1 MTEPTREPTREPS
14 RESSSE
20 PSREPRRRS
29 LTDIALTAQALKNS
43 GGAERYTRDVIAGL
57 HRLGLRP
64 TLFAREIDRALPEA
78 AWIDAQPLNV
88 RWAPRKLRNLAFDW
102 RLKRRLNR
110 HRPACVFS
118 INHSTHADVALCG
131 GTHPGSLEAAG
142 RAPRRSDAWQIELE
156 RRVYARARS
165 IVAHSQ
171 LMSRELQRF
180 YDVSAER
187 IDVLYPPVDTARFKP
202 LDDAARA
209 AVRRQLDLP
218 DDRVIFLFSSTSHER
233 KGYPLLEAFFSR
245 TRLPVCLVVA
255 GRPVPKTGDTIRY
268 AGYSKEIEKLFATAD
283 FTVVASAYEPFGLVG
298 VESVMCGTPLVIA
311 DNVGSAETVTGAA
324 KIGFSRQSAGSFERA
339 IEQAVERARHGAAR
353 ITAPRESLVYD
364 PSVDAHVAA
373 LYEVFTR

>member
-1 MTEPTREPTREPS
+1 MSEPTRDAALDPN
-14 RESSSE
+14 
-20 PSREPRRRS
+20 RRP

-57 HRLGLRP
+57 HRMGLRP

-78 AWIDAQPLNV
+78 AWIDAQPLDV

-102 RLKRRLNR
+102 RLKQRLKR

-142 RAPRRSDAWQIELE
+142 RAPRRSDEWQIDLE
-156 RRVYARARS
+156 RRVYTRARS

-180 YDVSAER
+180 YDVPAAR
-187 IDVLYPPVDTARFKP
+187 IDVLYPPVETARFRP
-202 LDDAARA
+202 LDAAARA
-209 AVRRQLDLP
+209 AVRRQLGVP
-218 DDRVIFLFSSTSHER
+218 DDRVMFVFSSTSHER

-245 TRLPVCLVVA
+245 TKLPVCLVVA

-268 AGYSKEIEKLFATAD
+268 AGYSKEIEKLFAAAD

-324 KIGFSRQSAGSFERA
+324 KIGFSRQTAGSFERA
-339 IEQAVERARHGAAR
+339 IEQAVERVKSGAAR
-353 ITAPRESLVYD
+353 IATPRDSLVYD

-373 LYEVFTR
+373 LYEVFTRG

>member
-1 MTEPTREPTREPS
+1 MSDPTRA
-14 RESSSE
+14 
-20 PSREPRRRS
+20 S

-57 HRLGLRP
+57 HRLGMRP
-64 TLFAREIDRALPEA
+64 TLYAREIDRSLPEA

-102 RLKRRLNR
+102 RLKQRLKR

-142 RAPRRSDAWQIELE
+142 RSARRSDQWQIELE
-156 RRVYARARS
+156 RRVYREARG

-180 YDVSAER
+180 YDVPAER
-187 IDVLYPPVDTARFKP
+187 IDVLYPPVDTARFQP

-209 AVRRQLDLP
+209 AVRREFDLP
-218 DDRVIFLFSSTSHER
+218 SDRAIFVFSSTSHER
-233 KGYPLLEAFFSR
+233 KGYPLLEAFFAQ
-245 TRLPVCLVVA
+245 TTLPVCLVVA
-255 GRPVPKTGDTIRY
+255 GRPVPKTSETIRY
-268 AGYSKEIEKLFATAD
+268 VGYCNEIGKLFAAAD
-283 FTVVASAYEPFGLVG
+283 FTVVASSYEPFGLVG

-311 DNVGSAETVTGAA
+311 DNVGSAETVTGSA
-324 KIGFSRQSAGSFERA
+324 KIEFSRQTPGSFERA
-339 IEQAVERARHGAAR
+339 IQLALAQLNSGYAR
-353 ITAPRESLVYD
+353 IEDPRSSLVYD

-373 LYEVFTR
+373 LVELFTR

>member
-1 MTEPTREPTREPS
+1 L
-14 RESSSE
+14 SE
-20 PSREPRRRS
+20 PIRPP

-57 HRLGLRP
+57 HRMGVRP

-78 AWIDAQPLNV
+78 AWVDAQPLNV

-102 RLKRRLNR
+102 RLAQRLKRR
-110 HRPACVFS
+110 RPACVFS

-142 RAPRRSDAWQIELE
+142 RAARRSDRWQIELE
-156 RRVYARARS
+156 RRVYTHALS

-180 YDVSAER
+180 YGVPAER
-187 IDVLYPPVDTARFKP
+187 IDVIYPPVDTERFRP
-202 LDDAARA
+202 LSDDARA
-209 AVRRQLDLP
+209 AVRRHFHLP
-218 DDRVIFLFSSTSHER
+218 EDRVIFVFSSTSHER
-233 KGYPLLEAFFSR
+233 KGYPLLEAFFSQ
-245 TRLPVCLVVA
+245 TTLPVCLAVA
-255 GRPVPKTGDTIRY
+255 GRPVPRTGETIRY
-268 AGYSKEIEKLFATAD
+268 VGYCHEIEKLFAAAD

-311 DNVGSAETVTGAA
+311 DNVGSAETVKGAA
-324 KIGFSRQSAGSFERA
+324 KIEFSRQEAGSFERA
-339 IEQAVERARHGAAR
+339 IHAALERVRQGGAR
-353 ITAPRESLVYD
+353 IADPLASLVYD

-373 LYEVFTR
+373 LYERFRR

>member
-1 MTEPTREPTREPS
+1 VSVRLTETRALPESTREPS
-14 RESSSE
+14 RDAYRL
-20 PSREPRRRS
+20 P

-78 AWIDAQPLNV
+78 AWIDAQPLDV

-102 RLKRRLNR
+102 RLKQRLKR

-142 RAPRRSDAWQIELE
+142 RAPRRSDTWQIELE
-156 RRVYARARS
+156 RRVYTRARS

-180 YDVSAER
+180 YDVPAER

-202 LDDAARA
+202 LDAAERA
-209 AVRRQLDLP
+209 AVRRQFELP
-218 DDRVIFLFSSTSHER
+218 EDRVIFLFSSTSHER
-233 KGYPLLEAFFSR
+233 KGYPLLEAFFER
-245 TRLPVCLVVA
+245 TTLPVCLVVV

-268 AGYSKEIEKLFATAD
+268 AGYSKEIGKLFAAAD

-324 KIGFSRQSAGSFERA
+324 KIEFSRQEAGSFERA
-339 IEQAVERARHGAAR
+339 IGEAVERVKRGNAR
-353 ITAPRESLVYD
+353 IAEPRASLVYD
-364 PSVDAHVAA
+364 PGVDAHVAA
-373 LYEVFTR
+373 LYELFTR

>member
-1 MTEPTREPTREPS
+1 LSEPTRDPN
-14 RESSSE
+14 
-20 PSREPRRRS
+20 RRP
-29 LTDIALTAQALKNS
+29 LTDLALTAQALKNS

-102 RLKRRLNR
+102 RLKQRLKR

-142 RAPRRSDAWQIELE
+142 RAPRRSDEWQIELE
-156 RRVYARARS
+156 RRVYTRARS

-180 YDVSAER
+180 YQVPAAR

-202 LDDAARA
+202 LDASARA
-209 AVRRQLDLP
+209 AVRRQLGVP
-218 DDRVIFLFSSTSHER
+218 DDRVMFVFSSTSHER

-245 TRLPVCLVVA
+245 TTLPVCLVVV
-255 GRPVPKTGDTIRY
+255 GRPVPKTSDTIRY
-268 AGYSKEIEKLFATAD
+268 AGYSKEIEKLFAAAD

-324 KIGFSRQSAGSFERA
+324 KIEFSRQSAGSFERA
-339 IEQAVERARHGAAR
+339 IGQAVERARSGAAR
-353 ITAPRESLVYD
+353 IAAPRESLVYD

-373 LYEVFTR
+373 LYEVFTRG

>member
-1 MTEPTREPTREPS
+1 MSEPTLDPNHRP
-14 RESSSE
+14 
-20 PSREPRRRS
+20 

-102 RLKRRLNR
+102 RLKQRLKR

-142 RAPRRSDAWQIELE
+142 RTPRRSDEWQIELE
-156 RRVYARARS
+156 RRVYTRARA

-180 YDVSAER
+180 YHVPAQR

-202 LDDAARA
+202 LDAAARA
-209 AVRRQLDLP
+209 AMRRQLGVP
-218 DDRVIFLFSSTSHER
+218 DDRVMFVFSSTSHER

-245 TRLPVCLVVA
+245 TTLPVCLVVA

-268 AGYSKEIEKLFATAD
+268 AGYSKEIEKLFAAAR
-283 FTVVASAYEPFGLVG
+283 FHRRRVG
-298 VESVMCGTPLVIA
+298 V
-311 DNVGSAETVTGAA
+311 
-324 KIGFSRQSAGSFERA
+324 RA
-339 IEQAVERARHGAAR
+339 VRARRCRVGDVRHAARDRRERRLGGDRDRRREDRVFAAVRRQFRARDRAGGRTCEERRRAHRGAAR
-353 ITAPRESLVYD
+353 QPRVRPERRRACRGALRSVHARMTAGLSSRG
-364 PSVDAHVAA
+364 AAA
-373 LYEVFTR
+373 LC

>member
-1 MTEPTREPTREPS
+1 MSDPL
-14 RESSSE
+14 
-20 PSREPRRRS
+20 RRP
-29 LTDIALTAQALKNS
+29 LTDLALTAQALKNS

-57 HRLGLRP
+57 HRMGLRP

-78 AWIDAQPLNV
+78 EWIDAQPLNV
-88 RWAPRKLRNLAFDW
+88 SWAPRKLRNLAFDW
-102 RLKRRLNR
+102 RLKQRLKR

-142 RAPRRSDAWQIELE
+142 RAPRRSDEWQIELE
-156 RRVYARARS
+156 RRVYRDARS

-180 YDVSAER
+180 YRVPAER
-187 IDVLYPPVDTARFKP
+187 IDVLYPPVDTARFRP
-202 LDDAARA
+202 LSDAARA
-209 AVRRQLDLP
+209 EVRRQFDLP
-218 DDRVIFLFSSTSHER
+218 DDRVIFVFSSTSHER
-233 KGYPLLEAFFSR
+233 KGYPLLEAFFAQTS
-245 TRLPVCLVVA
+245 LPVCLVVV
-255 GRPVPKTGDTIRY
+255 GRPVPKTSETIRY
-268 AGYSKEIEKLFATAD
+268 AGYSKEIEKLFGAAD

-324 KIGFSRQSAGSFERA
+324 KIEFSRHSPGSFERA
-339 IEQAVERARHGAAR
+339 VHAAVERAQSGHAR
-353 ITAPRESLVYD
+353 IARPLDSLVYD

-373 LYEVFTR
+373 LYRLFTR

>member
-1 MTEPTREPTREPS
+1 LSEPTRHPVTE
-14 RESSSE
+14 
-20 PSREPRRRS
+20 
-29 LTDIALTAQALKNS
+29 IALTAQALKNS

-57 HRLGLRP
+57 HRRGLRP

-102 RLKRRLNR
+102 RLKQRLKR

-142 RAPRRSDAWQIELE
+142 RAARRSDEWQIELE
-156 RRVYARARS
+156 RRVYSQARA

-180 YDVSAER
+180 YGVPAER
-187 IDVLYPPVDTARFKP
+187 IEVLYPPVDTARFQP
-202 LDDAARA
+202 LSEVERA
-209 AVRRQLDLP
+209 AVRRRFDLP
-218 DDRVIFLFSSTSHER
+218 EGRVIFVFSSTSHER
-233 KGYPLLEAFFSR
+233 KGYPLLEAFFAQ
-245 TRLPVCLVVA
+245 TTLPVCLVVA
-255 GRPVPKTGDTIRY
+255 GRPVPKTSDTIRY
-268 AGYSKEIEKLFATAD
+268 VGYCNDIEKLFAAAD

-324 KIGFSRQSAGSFERA
+324 KIAFSRQSAGSFERA
-339 IEQAVERARHGAAR
+339 VQTAVERVRSGGAR
-353 ITAPRESLVYD
+353 IADPLGSLVYD
-364 PSVDAHVAA
+364 PGVDAHVAA
-373 LYEVFTR
+373 LYELFVR

>member
-1 MTEPTREPTREPS
+1 M
-14 RESSSE
+14 SE
-20 PSREPRRRS
+20 PIRPP

-57 HRLGLRP
+57 HRMGVRP

-78 AWIDAQPLNV
+78 AWVDDAKPLNV

-102 RLKRRLNR
+102 RLEQRLKRR
-110 HRPACVFS
+110 RPACVFS

-142 RAPRRSDAWQIELE
+142 RAARRSDRWQIELE
-156 RRVYARARS
+156 RRVYTHARS

-180 YDVSAER
+180 YGVPAER
-187 IDVLYPPVDTARFKP
+187 IDVIYPPVDTDRFQP
-202 LDDAARA
+202 LSEDARA
-209 AVRRQLDLP
+209 AVRRHFHLP
-218 DDRVIFLFSSTSHER
+218 EDRVIFVFSSTSHER
-233 KGYPLLEAFFSR
+233 KGYPLLEAFFSQ
-245 TRLPVCLVVA
+245 TTLPVCLAVA
-255 GRPVPKTGDTIRY
+255 GRPVPRTGETIRY
-268 AGYSKEIEKLFATAD
+268 VGYCNEIEKLFAAAD

-311 DNVGSAETVTGAA
+311 DNVGSAETVKGAA
-324 KIGFSRQSAGSFERA
+324 KIEFSRQEAGSFERA
-339 IEQAVERARHGAAR
+339 IHAAVERARQGGAR
-353 ITAPRESLVYD
+353 IADPLASLVYD

-373 LYEVFTR
+373 LYELFRR

>member
-1 MTEPTREPTREPS
+1 MSEPTRLP
-14 RESSSE
+14 
-20 PSREPRRRS
+20 
-29 LTDIALTAQALKNS
+29 LTDIALSAQALKNS

-57 HRLGLRP
+57 HRMGVRP

-102 RLKRRLNR
+102 RLKQRLKRR
-110 HRPACVFS
+110 RPACLFA

-142 RAPRRSDAWQIELE
+142 RAVRRSDEWQIDME
-156 RRVYARARS
+156 RRVYTRARK

-180 YDVSAER
+180 YGVPAGR

-202 LDDAARA
+202 LDADERA
-209 AVRRQLDLP
+209 AVRRQLNLP
-218 DDRVIFLFSSTSHER
+218 EDRVIFVFSSTSHER
-233 KGYPLLEAFFSR
+233 KGYPLLEAFFAR
-245 TRLPVCLVVA
+245 TTLPVCLVVA
-255 GRPVPKTGDTIRY
+255 GRPVPKTSDTIRY
-268 AGYSKEIEKLFATAD
+268 VGYSKDIEKLFAAAD
-283 FTVVASAYEPFGLVG
+283 FTVVASSYEPFGLVG

-311 DNVGSAETVTGAA
+311 DNVGSAETVIGGA
-324 KIGFSRQSAGSFERA
+324 KIEFSRTQPGSFERA
-339 IEQAVERARHGAAR
+339 IEQAVARVRSGDAR
-353 ITAPRESLVYD
+353 IVKPLDSLVYD

-373 LYEVFTR
+373 LYSLFTRGVA

>member
-1 MTEPTREPTREPS
+1 LSEPTRDATLEPTRRP
-14 RESSSE
+14 
-20 PSREPRRRS
+20 
-29 LTDIALTAQALKNS
+29 LTDLALTAQALKNS

-64 TLFAREIDRALPEA
+64 TLFAREIDRELPEA

-102 RLKRRLNR
+102 RLKQRLKR

-156 RRVYARARS
+156 RRVYSRARS

-180 YDVSAER
+180 YDVPAAR
-187 IDVLYPPVDTARFKP
+187 IDVLYPPVDTARFRP
-202 LDDAARA
+202 LDDSARA
-209 AVRRQLDLP
+209 AVRRELGVP
-218 DDRVIFLFSSTSHER
+218 DDRVMFVFSSTSHER

-245 TRLPVCLVVA
+245 TTLPVCLVVA
-255 GRPVPKTGDTIRY
+255 GRPVPKTSDTIRY
-268 AGYSKEIEKLFATAD
+268 AGYSKEIEKLFAAAD

-324 KIGFSRQSAGSFERA
+324 KIEFSRQSAGSFERA
-339 IEQAVERARHGAAR
+339 IGQAVERVKSGGAR
-353 ITAPRESLVYD
+353 IAAPRESLVYD

-373 LYEVFTR
+373 LYEVFTRG